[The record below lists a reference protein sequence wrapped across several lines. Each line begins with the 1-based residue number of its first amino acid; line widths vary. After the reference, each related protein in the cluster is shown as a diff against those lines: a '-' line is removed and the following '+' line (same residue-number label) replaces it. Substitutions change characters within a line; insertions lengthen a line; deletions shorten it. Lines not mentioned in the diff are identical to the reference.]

1 MEVRKIALVLP
12 LALGIAACR
21 HTSSQSA
28 KTAQGA
34 ETGTAAA
41 AQGAYGTGAAST
53 PSGNTGILT
62 GRAADVSPSSLSI
75 QTDAGTRETLS
86 VVPETII
93 TIDGREGH
101 LSDITQGQDVRA
113 SYNDVQG
120 KKVAVK
126 LEANRTGSSSMG
138 GSSSGM
144 GSSPSGTAPG
154 SSSTGTPSSDTS
166 SGTPTGPDTSS
177 GTPTGPDT
185 SGTGTMNPP
194 STGR

>member
-1 MEVRKIALVLP
+1 MDVRKVALALP
-12 LALGIAACR
+12 LAFGIAACS
-21 HTSSQSA
+21 HTGSQSA
-28 KTAQGA
+28 KTTHPDA
-34 ETGTAAA
+34 AAA
-41 AQGAYGTGAAST
+41 AQGKYDTGATST
-53 PSGNTGILT
+53 PSASMVILT
-62 GRAADVSPSSLSI
+62 GRAADVSTSSLSI

-93 TIDGREGH
+93 TIDGREGR